1 MQHFLWRLKRLLFK
15 TPEESYRADYENLI
29 RLARRCAYD
38 LRHTVQ
44 QLPSDDSFVTFFGM
58 RERARH
64 WVDLFAKGN
73 PGKDYRTEQSREIDN
88 LNMQLDRIY
97 AWAEKEGLNPPMD
110 QRIPF

>member
-1 MQHFLWRLKRLLFK
+1 MRRFLWWFRRLFHP
-15 TPEESYRADYENLI
+15 TPEYLFHKDYEALI
-29 RLARRCAYD
+29 RSARRCAYD

-58 RERARH
+58 RERAQH

-73 PGKDYRTEQSREIDN
+73 PGKDYRTEQSREIDS

-97 AWAEKEGLNPPMD
+97 AWAEKEGLSPPID
-110 QRIPF
+110 ERIPF